1 MGRVGLRNNSC
12 DAIKRRNLHSRQL
25 NSILSLPFT
34 LPSFETAITTEED
47 NYGVGKIKEV
57 VGTVTVHNRKFVNES
72 LSRRKILE
80 KRDQTNR
87 QAAHPFHNGKMP
99 GCNSIRGAIRNGSK
113 LMERGEAANSGHKRS
128 KGFELNRKLFN
139 ARHGK
144 LALFPFSRSVPII
157 KLEKC
162 GPSWPNS
169 YGTRT

>member
-87 QAAHPFHNGKMP
+87 QAAYPFH
-99 GCNSIRGAIRNGSK
+99 
-113 LMERGEAANSGHKRS
+113 
-128 KGFELNRKLFN
+128 
-139 ARHGK
+139 
-144 LALFPFSRSVPII
+144 
-157 KLEKC
+157 
-162 GPSWPNS
+162 
-169 YGTRT
+169 